1 MTLGEKLKML
11 RASRGLSQEQL
22 AAELNVSRQA
32 VSKWECGD
40 AAPDLDKLRAICTYF
55 AVTTDYLIW
64 GNEEDTPKAAVPEK
78 ERALRGRNEV
88 FSDVLLL
95 VLLLAGIAALW
106 NSLRLGFASRAAL
119 HIVLAVAAIA
129 AAILS
134 TTIWKQR
141 GRVIALL
148 IAATGAVLALSRL
161 AAMLAYLTV
170 LWSGSR
176 LYAGGGDWPIVWE
189 SAGIWLRHDWPY
201 YLFYL
206 DRVYAAVRLIPRG
219 SVATY
224 GQIAAAIGN
233 RRLARVVG
241 YALHVNPEPGV
252 IPCHRVVKRD
262 GEVSSAFAFG
272 GANRQVE
279 LLKAEGVG
287 FLDGSH
293 VDMTQFCVRALPLIL
308 EE

>member
-64 GNEEDTPKAAVPEK
+64 ENEEDTPKAAVPEK
-78 ERALRGRNEV
+78 ERAVRGRNEV
-88 FSDVLLL
+88 FSDALLL
-95 VLLLAGIAALW
+95 VLLLAGIVALW

-141 GRVIALL
+141 GRDRPAHRRDRHSFGALP
-148 IAATGAVLALSRL
+148 IGRYACLSDGSVVDVEIVCRRGRL
-161 AAMLAYLTV
+161 AD
-170 LWSGSR
+170 R
-176 LYAGGGDWPIVWE
+176 LGERGD
-189 SAGIWLRHDWPY
+189 L
-201 YLFYL
+201 
-206 DRVYAAVRLIPRG
+206 
-219 SVATY
+219 
-224 GQIAAAIGN
+224 AAA
-233 RRLARVVG
+233 
-241 YALHVNPEPGV
+241 
-252 IPCHRVVKRD
+252 
-262 GEVSSAFAFG
+262 
-272 GANRQVE
+272 
-279 LLKAEGVG
+279 
-287 FLDGSH
+287 
-293 VDMTQFCVRALPLIL
+293 
-308 EE
+308 

>member
-64 GNEEDTPKAAVPEK
+64 ENEEDTPKAAVSEK
-78 ERALRGRNEV
+78 ERAVRGRNEV

-95 VLLLAGIAALW
+95 VLLLAGLTALW

-119 HIVLAVAAIA
+119 HIILAVAAIV

-148 IAATGAVLALSRL
+148 IAATGTVLALSRL
-161 AAMLAYLTV
+161 AAMLAYLTD
-170 LWSGSR
+170 LWSTSR
-176 LYAGGGDWPIVWE
+176 LYADGGDWPIVWE
-189 SAGIWLRHDWPY
+189 SAGAWLRHDWPY
-201 YLFYL
+201 YVCYL
-206 DRVYAAVRLIPRG
+206 ALIAG
-219 SVATY
+219 GFWLA
-224 GQIAAAIGN
+224 
-233 RRLARVVG
+233 RRLKKK
-241 YALHVNPEPGV
+241 E
-252 IPCHRVVKRD
+252 K
-262 GEVSSAFAFG
+262 
-272 GANRQVE
+272 ANDD
-279 LLKAEGVG
+279 L
-287 FLDGSH
+287 
-293 VDMTQFCVRALPLIL
+293 
-308 EE
+308 